1 MVYVV
6 TKEEILRQI
15 AQNDVCLCLA
25 VEPDLVLDILLCTPV
40 STERKEWS
48 NQSQPEVVEC
58 RYSRRRESDTTS
70 LICKRDHLAWRKQAY
85 SWYGNNLFETELV
98 LDRVK

>member
-6 TKEEILRQI
+6 TKEEIGRQT
-15 AQNDVCLCLA
+15 AQNGVCLCLV
-25 VEPDLVLDILLCTPV
+25 VEPDLALDILLCTP
-40 STERKEWS
+40 SDR
-48 NQSQPEVVEC
+48 SQPEVVEC